1 MGKKYKLLK
10 ETPEA
15 HAGMLLE
22 QGESGLYYSID
33 DGFKKIKD
41 SNVSYSKI
49 TVETN
54 PDWFFPIP
62 EKINCTINA
71 DEMLYTKEHF
81 VTSTLTFSSPISFK
95 KMEDIVRAIEEVVND
110 KKQ

>member
-15 HAGMLLE
+15 YAGMLLE
-22 QGESGLYYSID
+22 EDSGNVYCSID
-33 DGFKKIKD
+33 DEFKKIRSVNICYAK
-41 SNVSYSKI
+41 S
-49 TVETN
+49 TVETS

-81 VTSTLTFSSPISFK
+81 VTSTLTFSSPVSFK

-110 KKQ
+110 KK

>member
-1 MGKKYKLLK
+1 MSKTYKLLK
-10 ETPEA
+10 ETPDA
-15 HAGMLLE
+15 HAGMILKE
-22 QGESGLYYSID
+22 KLYGVYYPID
-33 DGFKKIKD
+33 NGFNKNSKVIPCF
-41 SNVSYSKI
+41 SKI

-54 PDWFFPIP
+54 PDWFFLIP

-95 KMEDIVRAIEEVVND
+95 KMEDIIRAIEEVVND